1 MRGYSEVLNSA
12 WNEIL
17 TKDKQEI
24 CKNSLAIFENNC
36 FKVKF
41 FGEEI
46 FVDLQ
51 NRKIIAKEKLS
62 ITAEILILHYLI
74 NAKEIFPSENYISF
88 REFKNGEVYFNAFKQ
103 RAIIPIAESFALFP
117 NKFSIACRE
126 LKGEKT
132 LLKTVD
138 YNCKI
143 FVFPKIP
150 INCILLLGDEEV
162 SSNANILFD
171 ATANEHLHI
180 EDVAIL
186 GEFVSY
192 MFLKKANI
200 ESEKVGKIM
209 SYEGKQGR

>member
-1 MRGYSEVLNSA
+1 MSYLEVLNSA

-17 TKDKQEI
+17 KKDKQTI

-41 FGEEI
+41 LGEEVL
-46 FVDLQ
+46 VDLQ
-51 NRKIIAKEKLS
+51 NRKIIAKERLS

-74 NAKEIFPSENYISF
+74 NAKEIFPTEDYISF
-88 REFKNGEVYFNAFKQ
+88 REFKNGDIYFNAFKQ
-103 RAIIPIAESFALFP
+103 RAILPIAEAFSRFP
-117 NKFSIACRE
+117 EKFSIACKE
-126 LKGEKT
+126 LKAEKT
-132 LLKTVD
+132 ILRTGDL
-138 YNCKI
+138 NCKI

-150 INCILLLGDEEV
+150 IICIIWLGDEEV

-171 ATANEHLHI
+171 ATADKHLHI

-192 MFLKKANI
+192 IFLKKANI
-200 ESEKVGKIM
+200 NSEKVGKII
-209 SYEGKQGR
+209 SYEINKN